1 MLYWKKSMKPEKN
14 AISVLK
20 RLMTLNGF
28 NADLLIKKLGIKF
41 NKDDIRVIAEN
52 KEKYI
57 SFNVKTNVMLA
68 GVIDIDGK

>member
-1 MLYWKKSMKPEKN
+1 MSMKPEKN

-20 RLMTLNGF
+20 NLMTLNGF

>member
-1 MLYWKKSMKPEKN
+1 MKPEKN
-14 AISVLK
+14 AISDLK
-20 RLMTLNGF
+20 NLMTLNGF
-28 NADLLIKKLGIKF
+28 NADLVIKELGKKF

-57 SFNVKTNVMLA
+57 SSNVKTNVMLA

>member
-1 MLYWKKSMKPEKN
+1 
-14 AISVLK
+14 
-20 RLMTLNGF
+20 MTLNGF

>member
-1 MLYWKKSMKPEKN
+1 MKPEKN

-20 RLMTLNGF
+20 NLMTLNGF
-28 NADLLIKKLGIKF
+28 NADLVIKKLGIKF

>member
-1 MLYWKKSMKPEKN
+1 MSMKPEKN
-14 AISVLK
+14 AISDLK
-20 RLMTLNGF
+20 NLMTLNGF
-28 NADLLIKKLGIKF
+28 NADLVIKELGKKF

-57 SFNVKTNVMLA
+57 SSNVKTNVMLA

>member
-1 MLYWKKSMKPEKN
+1 MKPEKN

-20 RLMTLNGF
+20 NLMTLNGF

>member
-41 NKDDIRVIAEN
+41 NKDNIRVIAEN

-57 SFNVKTNVMLA
+57 SFNVEKKTSC
-68 GVIDIDGK
+68 

>member
-1 MLYWKKSMKPEKN
+1 MSMKPEKN
-14 AISVLK
+14 SISVLK
-20 RLMTLNGF
+20 NLMTLNGF

>member
-1 MLYWKKSMKPEKN
+1 MKPEKN
-14 AISVLK
+14 AISDLK
-20 RLMTLNGF
+20 NLMTLNGF
-28 NADLLIKKLGIKF
+28 NADLVIKKLGIKF

>member
-1 MLYWKKSMKPEKN
+1 MKPEKN